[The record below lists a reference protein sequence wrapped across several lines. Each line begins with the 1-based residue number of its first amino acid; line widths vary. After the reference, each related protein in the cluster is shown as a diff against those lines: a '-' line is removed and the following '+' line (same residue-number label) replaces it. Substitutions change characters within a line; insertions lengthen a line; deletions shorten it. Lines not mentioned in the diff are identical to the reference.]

1 MPAASR
7 SALSLARV
15 CGAAACWGLAAI
27 MAKYGFE
34 HGVPPVRMAAA
45 RVAIALVVLL
55 GVLLGLLAAGRR
67 GLLRPPRG
75 AWPLLAG
82 IGASIAAV
90 NVSYYVAIDR
100 LPVGV
105 AISLQYTGPVMLLA
119 WAALV
124 GRRSPGRTAWLACA
138 LALAGAVLVSRALE
152 AGARGDPLGIAAA
165 LTAAVTFGT
174 TLLLAEVLARRGAH
188 PATVLLWGFA
198 AASVIWSVVAPWWS
212 FPWPALGRADVA
224 AAVVGVG
231 IVGTL
236 VPFLLEVGA
245 VKVLPAALA
254 GIALTS
260 EPVFAAGFAWLLL
273 GERLTPA
280 QLAGGAL
287 TLAGVAL
294 AQVSAAATDPTAPPA
309 TSARRSRTE
318 AA

>member
-1 MPAASR
+1 
-7 SALSLARV
+7 
-15 CGAAACWGLAAI
+15 
-27 MAKYGFE
+27 
-34 HGVPPVRMAAA
+34 
-45 RVAIALVVLL
+45 
-55 GVLLGLLAAGRR
+55 
-67 GLLRPPRG
+67 
-75 AWPLLAG
+75 LAG

-124 GRRSPGRTAWLACA
+124 GRRSPGPTAWLACA

-165 LTAAVTFGT
+165 LTAAVTFAT
-174 TLLLAEVLARRGAH
+174 TLLLAEALARRGAH

-198 AASVIWSVVAPWWS
+198 AASVIWSAVAPWWS
-212 FPWPALGRADVA
+212 FPWSALGRADVA

-273 GERLTPA
+273 GERLSPV

-294 AQVSAAATDPTAPPA
+294 AQVSAAAAEPAAPPA

>member
-1 MPAASR
+1 
-7 SALSLARV
+7 
-15 CGAAACWGLAAI
+15 
-27 MAKYGFE
+27 
-34 HGVPPVRMAAA
+34 MAAA
-45 RVAIALVVLL
+45 RVAIALIVLL

-67 GLLRPPRG
+67 GLLRPPPG
-75 AWPLLAG
+75 TWPLLAG

-138 LALAGAVLVSRALE
+138 LALAGAVLVSQAFE
-152 AGARGDPLGIAAA
+152 AGAPPPDPLGIAAA

-174 TLLLAEVLARRGAH
+174 TLLLAEALARRGAH

-212 FPWPALGRADVA
+212 FPWSALGRADVA
-224 AAVVGVG
+224 AAVIGVG

-294 AQVSAAATDPTAPPA
+294 AQVSAAAIDPAAPPA

>member
-1 MPAASR
+1 VPAASR

-34 HGVPPVRMAAA
+34 RGVPPVRMAAA
-45 RVAIALVVLL
+45 RVAIALIVLL

-75 AWPLLAG
+75 TWPLLAG

-174 TLLLAEVLARRGAH
+174 TLLLAEALARRGAH

-212 FPWPALGRADVA
+212 FPWSALGRADVA

-280 QLAGGAL
+280 QVAGGAL

-294 AQVSAAATDPTAPPA
+294 AQVSAAARDPTAPLA